1 MSSVLRIEEI
11 AGRLQEYQGQ
21 LTALNEALDA
31 LKNVGELISAAMAE
45 DRNALIGL
53 ALQMQD
59 DAPET
64 VDAPLEASSSVLE
77 GELCAGTEVH
87 LDAADLEEALV
98 LEPTTVEALAAIA
111 VAAAQNV
118 ENENVAVEPL
128 VAVVVDDMDAQPDA
142 VAAAGGEEVANMTA
156 SAGETAGAQPV
167 SIANAKII
175 ELAQHRPKPRMPL
188 PSRRRSLGFAAGL
201 LVLAIGGTVAQA
213 LMQGELFQRLLDLG
227 SCDGEAVSANQDCA
241 LLAWMLL

>member
-1 MSSVLRIEEI
+1 MSTVLRIEEI

-21 LTALNEALDA
+21 LMSLNEALDA

-59 DAPET
+59 DAPEAL
-64 VDAPLEASSSVLE
+64 DAPLEASNADDDETPCGATEMPVVAE
-77 GELCAGTEVH
+77 ELQ
-87 LDAADLEEALV
+87 EALV
-98 LEPTTVEALAAIA
+98 LESMTAEALAALSV
-111 VAAAQNV
+111 VAAQKSASDIVGDESAVV
-118 ENENVAVEPL
+118 EVVAAEDEKPDEVAPAAVVDVADVTAPAVE
-128 VAVVVDDMDAQPDA
+128 
-142 VAAAGGEEVANMTA
+142 TA
-156 SAGETAGAQPV
+156 EPEPV
-167 SIANAKII
+167 SDSKII
-175 ELAQHRPKPRMPL
+175 DLAQHRPKPRLPL

-201 LVLAIGGTVAQA
+201 LVLAIGGTMAQD
-213 LMQGELFQRLLDLG
+213 LMHGELFQRLLDLG